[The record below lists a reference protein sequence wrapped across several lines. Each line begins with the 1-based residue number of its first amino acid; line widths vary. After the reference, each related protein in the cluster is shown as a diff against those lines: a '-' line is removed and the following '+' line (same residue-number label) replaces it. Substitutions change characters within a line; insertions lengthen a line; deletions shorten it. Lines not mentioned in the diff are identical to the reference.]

1 MHNPVVLE
9 SGCKGPFYSNK
20 WFWSVI
26 SHFISFSFKLSISFC
41 LYLFRDCSFLSL
53 RDPRKTELL
62 QMRLSVGCCRSC
74 FPASFSCEGRGGGK
88 LFSEPSSHVSRIQAW
103 KHTRMHPECAW
114 NTLMMHTRSFPC
126 VLHLTESF
134 KPRPEIQIRIHIS
147 HQFCQF
153 FVFTD
158 TSTEDRHS
166 HHYLGHYHPVHL
178 MRHSKS
184 DSLMTTL
191 TPLKRI

>member
-74 FPASFSCEGRGGGK
+74 FPASFSCEGRGGGGEA
-88 LFSEPSSHVSRIQAW
+88 LFRALKPCVTNPSMKAYTYASRMCM
-103 KHTRMHPECAW
+103 KHTHDAY
-114 NTLMMHTRSFPC
+114 
-126 VLHLTESF
+126 TEL
-134 KPRPEIQIRIHIS
+134 PMCPPLDRI
-147 HQFCQF
+147 
-153 FVFTD
+153 V
-158 TSTEDRHS
+158 
-166 HHYLGHYHPVHL
+166 
-178 MRHSKS
+178 
-184 DSLMTTL
+184 
-191 TPLKRI
+191 